1 MFCDSEIS
9 DDELIRIGAK
19 AARRPTSQKS
29 RIHGWSI
36 RRHSLDEV
44 LRLEIAMHD
53 VVIVQVLYAF
63 EDVTNNLG
71 GISLR
76 KLAATRDLLK
86 QFSA

>member
-1 MFCDSEIS
+1 
-9 DDELIRIGAK
+9 
-19 AARRPTSQKS
+19 
-29 RIHGWSI
+29 
-36 RRHSLDEV
+36 
-44 LRLEIAMHD
+44 MHD